1 MTDNDKIY
9 YPEVIETYALPET
22 IAPTDNASGGS
33 SSSGKDAISLP
44 TQEAEPF
51 PQTKVAREV
60 LSQSLNTKS
69 KKILGDFSFGDV
81 GAISIGVYQAGVSGD
96 IKITPSGIV
105 ARNSSGD
112 TTIAIDG
119 DTGDATFSGT
129 VEASAIVASSFA
141 SASSGARVLIFP
153 DANTGIQVIDNV
165 GGDTFKAIIGGTD
178 VGDIII
184 GNYAGSNGILWD
196 KSASTFYIKGT
207 MNAGDITGV
216 NITGGIITLSG
227 SGSVFRTG
235 TSGQTVQIESGG
247 AYILLK
253 DGSTTKMKIDWNGT
267 DAYIKSYGEHLALST
282 DSSSYR
288 VYINSHMDMNSND
301 IRTIQLLNMVSR
313 SSNPSQNNTFF
324 CKNGNPYFRDGSGNS
339 RQLAYV

>member
-9 YPEVIETYALPET
+9 YPEVIDSYVLPET
-22 IAPTDNASGGS
+22 VAPTDNASS
-33 SSSGKDAISLP
+33 SASGQTLILP
-44 TQEAEPF
+44 TSQVSETF
-51 PQTKVAREV
+51 PDRNVSREV
-60 LSQSLNTKS
+60 ISQALNTKS
-69 KKILGDFSFGDV
+69 KKILGDFSFGQV
-81 GAISIGVYQAGVSGD
+81 GAISIGSYESGVSGD
-96 IKITPSGIV
+96 IRITPSGIV
-105 ARNSSGD
+105 ARNSSGV
-112 TTIAIDG
+112 TTVSIDG
-119 DTGDATFSGT
+119 DTGDAVFSGT
-129 VEASAIVASSFA
+129 VTASAIVASSFA

-153 DANTGIQVIDNV
+153 DANTGIQIIDNV
-165 GGDTFKAIIGGTD
+165 GSDTFKAVIGGTD

-216 NITGGIITLSG
+216 NITGGVITLSG
-227 SGSVFRTG
+227 VGSKFVTG
-235 TSGQTVQIESGG
+235 TSGQIVQIDSAG

-288 VYINSHMDMNSND
+288 VYINSDMDLNSNE
-301 IRTIQLLNMVSR
+301 IRSIQWAGFISR
-313 SSNPSQNNTFF
+313 STNTSTNNTYFV
-324 CKNGNPYFRDGSGNS
+324 KNGDPYFRDGSGNS
-339 RQLAYV
+339 HKLAYA